1 MARMKNTDK
10 TMEKIVALCKGRG
23 FVYPGSEIYGGLA
36 NTWDYGPLGV
46 ELKENIKKAWRK
58 KFIQEN
64 QYNVGL
70 DSAILMNPQTWVAS
84 GHLGGFSD
92 PLMDC
97 CECKTR
103 HRADDLIESFDGTN
117 VAGWSN
123 EEMAAYISGEFKVK
137 SMQEASYREVFFSDK
152 DDDDCWYKAKLQF
165 ISYDDKTNKEK
176 RSNVTYLLQAKSMHR
191 AINNIDEVM
200 GKTMIDYEI
209 IGLSKTNVYDVFEHK
224 TKEEKEQKSNEEKK
238 EE

>member
-1 MARMKNTDK
+1 MRSRTSNWFEVGIRYQK
-10 TMEKIVALCKGRG
+10 TQED
-23 FVYPGSEIYGGLA
+23 GSEKSVTEKYAIDALSFTEG
-36 NTWDYGPLGV
+36 
-46 ELKENIKKAWRK
+46 E
-58 KFIQEN
+58 
-64 QYNVGL
+64 
-70 DSAILMNPQTWVAS
+70 SAIT
-84 GHLGGFSD
+84 
-92 PLMDC
+92 
-97 CECKTR
+97 
-103 HRADDLIESFDGTN
+103 
-117 VAGWSN
+117 

-152 DDDDCWYKAKLQF
+152 YDDDYWYKAKLQF
-165 ISYDDKTNKEK
+165 ILIDEKSNKEK
-176 RSNVTYLLQAKSMHR
+176 RSNVTYYLVQAKSMHR

>member
-1 MARMKNTDK
+1 MRSRTSNWFEVGIRYQK
-10 TMEKIVALCKGRG
+10 TQED
-23 FVYPGSEIYGGLA
+23 GSEKSVTEKY
-36 NTWDYGPLGV
+36 
-46 ELKENIKKAWRK
+46 
-58 KFIQEN
+58 
-64 QYNVGL
+64 
-70 DSAILMNPQTWVAS
+70 AIDALSFTE
-84 GHLGGFSD
+84 G
-92 PLMDC
+92 
-97 CECKTR
+97 
-103 HRADDLIESFDGTN
+103 ESVIT
-117 VAGWSN
+117 

-152 DDDDCWYKAKLQF
+152 DDDDYWYKAKLQF
-165 ISYDDKTNKEK
+165 ILIDEKSNKEK
-176 RSNVTYLLQAKSMHR
+176 RSNVTYLVQAKSMHR

>member
-1 MARMKNTDK
+1 MRSRTSNWFEVGIRYQK
-10 TMEKIVALCKGRG
+10 TQED
-23 FVYPGSEIYGGLA
+23 GSEKSVTEKYAIDALSFMEG
-36 NTWDYGPLGV
+36 
-46 ELKENIKKAWRK
+46 E
-58 KFIQEN
+58 
-64 QYNVGL
+64 
-70 DSAILMNPQTWVAS
+70 SAIT
-84 GHLGGFSD
+84 
-92 PLMDC
+92 
-97 CECKTR
+97 
-103 HRADDLIESFDGTN
+103 
-117 VAGWSN
+117 

-152 DDDDCWYKAKLQF
+152 DDDYWYKAKLQF
-165 ISYDDKTNKEK
+165 ILIDEKSNKEK
-176 RSNVTYLLQAKSMHR
+176 RSNVTYLVQAKSMHR